1 MITGVLVCVKPD
13 DYRLH
18 DNITYPAC
26 LIEMCCHNILFT
38 CDQPSWSRIMVLV
51 KHETKE
57 FRDVCK
63 HCRRRRRLRPHWK
76 SLCAPYRLLHIPQL
90 LHLPVTIKE
99 SSAMSEQDFMPIQN
113 FDYLEFYVGNAK
125 QAAYYFDHAWGF
137 TPIAYAGLETGARD
151 RSSYA
156 LEQGN
161 VRFVVTSALG
171 PEGEIPEHVKL
182 HGDGVKNIALR
193 VDDAERSYREATKR
207 GAQGVLEPTLTK
219 DDFGLV
225 KISSIAIYGDTVLSF
240 VERQDYKGAF
250 LPGYRALDTNVP
262 RRARPAGL
270 AAIDHVVGNV
280 ELGKMN
286 EWVEFYERVLGFTQ
300 LIHFDDRA
308 ISTEYSALM
317 SKVMQNGSGRIKFPI
332 NEPAQG
338 RRKSQIEEFLD
349 FYRGP
354 GVQHIALNTDD
365 IITTVRGLEERGVE
379 FLKTPQNYYETVLDR
394 VGHIAEDINQLAE
407 LGILVDHDDE
417 GYLLQIFS
425 KPVVNRPTVFFE
437 VIERKGA
444 RGFGEGNFKALFEAL
459 EREQELRGNL

>member
-1 MITGVLVCVKPD
+1 
-13 DYRLH
+13 
-18 DNITYPAC
+18 
-26 LIEMCCHNILFT
+26 
-38 CDQPSWSRIMVLV
+38 
-51 KHETKE
+51 
-57 FRDVCK
+57 
-63 HCRRRRRLRPHWK
+63 
-76 SLCAPYRLLHIPQL
+76 
-90 LHLPVTIKE
+90 
-99 SSAMSEQDFMPIQN
+99 MSEQDFMPIQN
-113 FDYLEFYVGNAK
+113 FDYLELYVGNAK
-125 QAAYYFDHAWGF
+125 QAAYYYSNAWGF
-137 TPIAYAGLETGARD
+137 IPIAYAGLETGIRD
-151 RSSYA
+151 RSSYV

-161 VRFVVTSALG
+161 VRLVVTSALG
-171 PEGEIPEHVKL
+171 PEGEIAEHVKL
-182 HGDGVKNIALR
+182 HGDGVKTIALR
-193 VDDAERSYREATKR
+193 VEDAERAYREATKR
-207 GAQGVLEPTLTK
+207 DAHGLAEPLALK
-219 DDFGLV
+219 DDYGIA
-225 KISSIAIYGDTVLSF
+225 KTASIAIYGDTVLTF
-240 VERQDYKGAF
+240 VERQHYKGAF
-250 LPGYRALDTNVP
+250 LPGYRAVATNIP

-286 EWVEFYERVLGFTQ
+286 EWVAFYERVLGFTQ
-300 LIHFDDRA
+300 LVHFDDRA

-338 RRKSQIEEFLD
+338 RRKSQIEEYLD

-354 GVQHIALNTDD
+354 GVQHIALNTSD
-365 IITTVRGLEERGVE
+365 IITTVRGLEECGVE

-394 VGHIAEDINQLAE
+394 VGSIAEDVQQLAE

>member
-1 MITGVLVCVKPD
+1 MLSHMMKQRSFLMP
-13 DYRLH
+13 
-18 DNITYPAC
+18 
-26 LIEMCCHNILFT
+26 
-38 CDQPSWSRIMVLV
+38 
-51 KHETKE
+51 
-57 FRDVCK
+57 
-63 HCRRRRRLRPHWK
+63 
-76 SLCAPYRLLHIPQL
+76 
-90 LHLPVTIKE
+90 
-99 SSAMSEQDFMPIQN
+99 EQDFMPIQN
-113 FDYLEFYVGNAK
+113 FDYLEFYVGDAK
-125 QAAYYFDHAWGF
+125 QSAYYFAHAWGF
-137 TPIAYAGLETGARD
+137 TPIAYAGLETGLRD

-161 VRFVVTSALG
+161 IRFVLTSPLG
-171 PEGEIPEHVKL
+171 PEGEIAEHVKL
-182 HGDGVKNIALR
+182 HGDGIKNIALR
-193 VDDAERSYREATKR
+193 VDDAERAYREATKR
-207 GAQGVLEPTLTK
+207 GALGLQEPTASR
-219 DDFGLV
+219 DDYGMA
-225 KISSIAIYGDTVLSF
+225 KTSAITIYGDTVLSF

-250 LPGYRALDTNVP
+250 LPGYRALDTDVP

-286 EWVEFYERVLGFTQ
+286 EWVAFYERVLGFTQ
-300 LIHFDDRA
+300 LVHFDDQA

-338 RRKSQIEEFLD
+338 RRKSQIEEYLD

-354 GVQHIALNTDD
+354 GVQHSALNTSD
-365 IITTVRGLEERGVE
+365 IISTVRGLKERGVE
-379 FLKTPQNYYETVLDR
+379 FLKTPSNYYETVLDR
-394 VGHIAEDINQLAE
+394 VGPIAEDITQLAE

-425 KPVVNRPTVFFE
+425 KPIVNRPTVFFE

>member
-1 MITGVLVCVKPD
+1 
-13 DYRLH
+13 
-18 DNITYPAC
+18 
-26 LIEMCCHNILFT
+26 
-38 CDQPSWSRIMVLV
+38 
-51 KHETKE
+51 
-57 FRDVCK
+57 
-63 HCRRRRRLRPHWK
+63 
-76 SLCAPYRLLHIPQL
+76 
-90 LHLPVTIKE
+90 
-99 SSAMSEQDFMPIQN
+99 MSEQDFMPIQN
-113 FDYLEFYVGNAK
+113 FDYLELYVGNAK
-125 QAAYYFDHAWGF
+125 QAAYYYSNAWGF
-137 TPIAYAGLETGARD
+137 IPIAYAGLETGIRD
-151 RSSYA
+151 RSSYV

-161 VRFVVTSALG
+161 VRLVVTSALG
-171 PEGEIPEHVKL
+171 PEGEIAEHVKL
-182 HGDGVKNIALR
+182 HGDGVKTIALR
-193 VDDAERSYREATKR
+193 VEDAERAYREATKR
-207 GAQGVLEPTLTK
+207 DAHGLAEPLALK
-219 DDFGLV
+219 DDYGIA
-225 KISSIAIYGDTVLSF
+225 KTASIAIYGDTVLTF
-240 VERQDYKGAF
+240 VERQHYKGAF
-250 LPGYRALDTNVP
+250 LPGYRAVATNVP

-270 AAIDHVVGNV
+270 AAIDHGVGNV

-286 EWVEFYERVLGFTQ
+286 EWVAFYERVLGFTQ
-300 LIHFDDRA
+300 LVHFDDRA

-338 RRKSQIEEFLD
+338 RRKSQIEEYLD

-354 GVQHIALNTDD
+354 GVQHIALNTSD
-365 IITTVRGLEERGVE
+365 IVTTVRGLEERGVE

-394 VGHIAEDINQLAE
+394 VGSIAEDVQQLAE

>member
-1 MITGVLVCVKPD
+1 
-13 DYRLH
+13 
-18 DNITYPAC
+18 
-26 LIEMCCHNILFT
+26 
-38 CDQPSWSRIMVLV
+38 
-51 KHETKE
+51 
-57 FRDVCK
+57 
-63 HCRRRRRLRPHWK
+63 
-76 SLCAPYRLLHIPQL
+76 
-90 LHLPVTIKE
+90 
-99 SSAMSEQDFMPIQN
+99 MSEQDFMPIQN

-125 QAAYYFDHAWGF
+125 QAAYFFNHAWGF
-137 TPIAYAGLETGARD
+137 TSIAYAGLETGVRD
-151 RSSYA
+151 RSSYV

-161 VRFVVTSALG
+161 VRLVVTSPIG
-171 PEGEIPEHVKL
+171 PEGEIAEHVKL
-182 HGDGVKNIALR
+182 HGDGVKKIALR
-193 VDDAERSYREATKR
+193 VDDTERAYREATKR
-207 GAQGVLEPTLTK
+207 GARGLEEPTAYK
-219 DDFGLV
+219 DDHGIA
-225 KISSIAIYGDTVLSF
+225 KTATIAIYGDTVLTF
-240 VERQDYKGAF
+240 VERQGYKGAF
-250 LPGYRALDTNVP
+250 LPGYREVVTNVP

-286 EWVEFYERVLGFTQ
+286 EWVAFYERVLGFTQ
-300 LIHFDDRA
+300 LVHFDDRA

-338 RRKSQIEEFLD
+338 RRKSQIEEYLD

-354 GVQHIALNTDD
+354 GVQHIALNTSD
-365 IITTVRGLEERGVE
+365 IITTVRELEERGVE
-379 FLKTPQNYYETVLDR
+379 FLKTPSNYYETVLDR
-394 VGHIAEDINQLAE
+394 VGPIAEDITQLAE

-425 KPVVNRPTVFFE
+425 MPIVNRPTVFFE

>member
-1 MITGVLVCVKPD
+1 MTVENHARAND
-13 DYRLH
+13 
-18 DNITYPAC
+18 
-26 LIEMCCHNILFT
+26 
-38 CDQPSWSRIMVLV
+38 
-51 KHETKE
+51 KE
-57 FRDVCK
+57 R
-63 HCRRRRRLRPHWK
+63 
-76 SLCAPYRLLHIPQL
+76 A
-90 LHLPVTIKE
+90 T
-99 SSAMSEQDFMPIQN
+99 MSEKDFMPIQN

-125 QAAYYFDHAWGF
+125 QAAYYYSNAWGF
-137 TPIAYAGLETGARD
+137 TPIAYAGLETGVRD
-151 RSSYA
+151 RTSYA

-161 VRFVVTSALG
+161 VRLVVTSPLG
-171 PEGEIPEHVKL
+171 PEGEIAEHVKL
-182 HGDGVKNIALR
+182 HGDGVKTIALR
-193 VDDAERSYREATKR
+193 VEDAERAYGEATKR
-207 GAQGVLEPTLTK
+207 GAK
-219 DDFGLV
+219 GLV
-225 KISSIAIYGDTVLSF
+225 EPAAHRDDYSTAKTATIAIYGDTVITF
-240 VERQDYKGAF
+240 IERQDYKGAF
-250 LPGYRALDTNVP
+250 LPGYRASETNVP

-379 FLKTPQNYYETVLDR
+379 FLKTPKNYYETVLDR